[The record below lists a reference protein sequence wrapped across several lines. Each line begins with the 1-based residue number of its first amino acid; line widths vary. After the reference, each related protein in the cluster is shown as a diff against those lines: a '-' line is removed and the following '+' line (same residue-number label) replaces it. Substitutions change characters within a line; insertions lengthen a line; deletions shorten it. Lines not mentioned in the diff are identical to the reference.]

1 MLSGVILLLRYTYT
15 ISPAGTQHRVGIAR
29 TCTLFVE
36 LSSLLNTSWILIFFL
51 RQELP
56 ITPGNRPCGAQEYP
70 LLLTPL
76 NVQFSFTG
84 DAELHANSSNA
95 TSSSATTARCTA
107 HNSSE
112 KKFAEPRRIAIKRTA
127 AALDEDGES
136 SWSVVSKQQ

>member
-1 MLSGVILLLRYTYT
+1 MHSLRGTFFFAEHFLDLDLL
-15 ISPAGTQHRVGIAR
+15 
-29 TCTLFVE
+29 
-36 LSSLLNTSWILIFFL
+36 L

-56 ITPGNRPCGAQEYP
+56 ITPGNRLCGAQEYP
-70 LLLTPL
+70 LLLTPF

-84 DAELHANSSNA
+84 DAEHHAIS
-95 TSSSATTARCTA
+95 CTA

-112 KKFAEPRRIAIKRTA
+112 KLAEPRRIAIKRTA

>member
-15 ISPAGTQHRVGIAR
+15 ISPAGTQRRVGIAR

-36 LSSLLNTSWILIFFL
+36 LSSLLNTSWIFFL

-70 LLLTPL
+70 LVLTPL

-84 DAELHANSSNA
+84 DAELHANS
-95 TSSSATTARCTA
+95 CTA

-112 KKFAEPRRIAIKRTA
+112 KLAEPRRIAIKRTA